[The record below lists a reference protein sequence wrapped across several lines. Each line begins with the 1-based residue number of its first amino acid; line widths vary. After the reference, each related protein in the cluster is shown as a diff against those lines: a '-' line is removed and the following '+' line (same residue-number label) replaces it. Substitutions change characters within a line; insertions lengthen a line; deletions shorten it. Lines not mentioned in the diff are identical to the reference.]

1 MVLIA
6 SLEITGWLETPGVNI
21 LERMDMFEYLG
32 NLKIIENLQYFFL
45 DLDHLTTS
53 PPNVL

>member
-1 MVLIA
+1 MVPIA

-32 NLKIIENLQYFFL
+32 NLKIKGNLQYIFL
-45 DLDHLTTS
+45 DLDH
-53 PPNVL
+53 